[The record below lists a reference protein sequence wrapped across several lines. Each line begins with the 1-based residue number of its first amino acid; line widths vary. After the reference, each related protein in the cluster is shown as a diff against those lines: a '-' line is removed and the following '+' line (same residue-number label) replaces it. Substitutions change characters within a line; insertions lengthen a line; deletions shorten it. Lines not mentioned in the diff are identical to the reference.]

1 MMKFLIILLDAN
13 CPSYCAYE
21 NSEVQKGLMPIKFLK
36 KGIHYALIENLYVQV
51 VYPDYALNEEYMAVL
66 DTVDKIGMASVR
78 SQNVNSADALIID
91 DWDDLRRLKCNLE
104 GMYIIRSSKESLFE
118 QYALLKEFIM
128 KAKRVNLV
136 LTDIDTFVEN
146 DFSRYKV
153 VLREIAESIVN
164 RYQKDAI
171 LPEVN
176 VLTDRIMLN
185 QMNNCNAGIE
195 SITLAPDGNLYVCPA
210 FFYEEKSVGDI
221 FSGVCIKNS
230 QLLKIDNAPI
240 CSQCDTYQC
249 KRCVWLN
256 KKTTLEV
263 NTPPHEQC
271 VVSHIERNASR
282 ELLLR
287 LKKCGFMT
295 DSKIK
300 RIGYLDPFEKYF
312 ANK

>member
-1 MMKFLIILLDAN
+1 MMKFLVILLDAN

-21 NSEVQKGLMPIKFLK
+21 KTEAQEGLMPIEVLK

-78 SQNVNSADALIID
+78 SQNANSADVLIVED
-91 DWDDLRRLKCNLE
+91 RDELRQLECNSE
-104 GMYIIRSSKESLFE
+104 GTYIICSSKASLFE
-118 QYALLKEFIM
+118 RYSIFIDFI
-128 KAKRVNLV
+128 KKVKRVNLV
-136 LTDIDTFVEN
+136 LTDIDTFSDN
-146 DFSRYKV
+146 DFARYKE
-153 VLREIAESIVN
+153 VLREISDSIVA
-164 RYQKDAI
+164 RFQRETI
-171 LPEVN
+171 LPEIN
-176 VLTDRIMLN
+176 ILTDRITLN

-195 SITLAPDGNLYVCPA
+195 SITLAPDGNFYVCPA

-240 CSQCDTYQC
+240 CSQCDAYQC

-256 KKTTLEV
+256 KKTTLEI
-263 NTPPHEQC
+263 NTPSYEQC

-282 ELLLR
+282 ELLIR
-287 LKKCGFMT
+287 LKNSGFMT
-295 DSKIK
+295 VSKIK

-312 ANK
+312 ENK